1 MMELQKVILGELL
14 TERMNGLLQEKYK
27 ESYHNVIKERERHA
41 RNMEEQLRVLT
52 GEQRA
57 ADEVCLDNFIDK
69 CGEDL
74 DLLN

>member
-1 MMELQKVILGELL
+1 
-14 TERMNGLLQEKYK
+14 
-27 ESYHNVIKERERHA
+27 
-41 RNMEEQLRVLT
+41 MEEQLRVLT